1 MSILDEDFSRLFS
14 LVSSLANVTA
24 KNTEDITRIE
34 TSVQSLVNVTSI
46 HQQTLELYQQRYE
59 QDQQR
64 YEQDQQRYEQD
75 QQRFNAVLTEIQRQG
90 DEIRGLQTENRRILD
105 ILINRTE

>member
-1 MSILDEDFSRLFS
+1 MTALEENFERLFS
-14 LVSSLANVTA
+14 LVSSLATVTA

-34 TSVQSLVNVTSI
+34 TSVQSLVNVTTA

-59 QDQQR
+59 QDQS
-64 YEQDQQRYEQD
+64 
-75 QQRFNAVLTEIQRQG
+75 RFNAILTEIQRQG

-105 ILINRTE
+105 ILINQNENE

>member
-34 TSVQSLVNVTSI
+34 AAVQSLVNVTSI
-46 HQQTLELYQQRYE
+46 HQQTLELY
-59 QDQQR
+59 
-64 YEQDQQRYEQD
+64 QQRYEQD

-105 ILINRTE
+105 ILINRNETE

>member
-34 TSVQSLVNVTSI
+34 ASVQSLVNVTSI
-46 HQQTLELYQQRYE
+46 HQQTLERY
-59 QDQQR
+59 QQR

-105 ILINRTE
+105 ILINRNETE

>member
-1 MSILDEDFSRLFS
+1 MSTFDEDFSRLFS

-64 YEQDQQRYEQD
+64 
-75 QQRFNAVLTEIQRQG
+75 FNAVLTEIQRQG
-90 DEIRGLQTENRRILD
+90 DERRGPG
-105 ILINRTE
+105 

>member
-64 YEQDQQRYEQD
+64 
-75 QQRFNAVLTEIQRQG
+75 FNAVLTEIQRQG

-105 ILINRTE
+105 ILINRNE

>member
-1 MSILDEDFSRLFS
+1 MSTLDEDFSRLFS
-14 LVSSLANVTA
+14 LVSSLTTVTA

-34 TSVQSLVNVTSI
+34 ASVQSLVNVTSI
-46 HQQTLELYQQRYE
+46 HQQTLELY
-59 QDQQR
+59 
-64 YEQDQQRYEQD
+64 QQRYEQD

-105 ILINRTE
+105 ILINQNENE

>member
-1 MSILDEDFSRLFS
+1 MSTLDEDFSRLFS
-14 LVSSLANVTA
+14 LVSSLATVTA

-34 TSVQSLVNVTSI
+34 ASVQSLVNVTSI
-46 HQQTLELYQQRYE
+46 HQQTLELY
-59 QDQQR
+59 QQR

-105 ILINRTE
+105 ILINRDGENR

>member
-1 MSILDEDFSRLFS
+1 MSVLDEDFSRLFS

-64 YEQDQQRYEQD
+64 YEQDQQR
-75 QQRFNAVLTEIQRQG
+75 FNAVLTEIQRQG

>member
-14 LVSSLANVTA
+14 LVSSLATVTA

-34 TSVQSLVNVTSI
+34 ASVQSLVNVTSI

-64 YEQDQQRYEQD
+64 YEQDQQR
-75 QQRFNAVLTEIQRQG
+75 FNAVLIEIQRQG

-105 ILINRTE
+105 ILINRNETE